1 MANDV
6 FYLIDLLL
14 DMVENAK
21 SVTFSND
28 KCIIIRDDAL
38 ERLEQLRDELP
49 VELKKAQD
57 LIRRRDEYVEE
68 AKKEAERI
76 RRQAELDAKT
86 IVGESEIARVARDKA
101 RDIVTQASDRS
112 KTIINVA
119 NEYAD
124 DALRRTEEAIQQAL
138 DEVRDSRA
146 RFRAVSREKI
156 QEQQA
161 RLNEQNGSR
170 QS

>member
-1 MANDV
+1 MENQV
-6 FYLIDLLL
+6 QYLIDTLYNMIYEAPSQLVARDKCVIVREEALDLL
-14 DMVENAK
+14 D
-21 SVTFSND
+21 D
-28 KCIIIRDDAL
+28 
-38 ERLEQLRDELP
+38 LRGQLP

-101 RDIVTQASDRS
+101 REMVTQANDRS
-112 KTIINVA
+112 KAIINVA
-119 NEYAD
+119 NEYTD

-138 DEVRDSRA
+138 EEVRDSRA
-146 RFRAVSREKI
+146 RFRAVSREKL
-156 QEQQA
+156 QSQQA
-161 RLNEQNGSR
+161 QAEEQSR
-170 QS
+170 GK

>member
-1 MANDV
+1 MANDIM
-6 FYLIDLLL
+6 YLL
-14 DMVENAK
+14 DMLAERIEDAK
-21 SVTFSND
+21 SVAFSSD
-28 KCIIIRDDAL
+28 KCIIVRDDVMEL
-38 ERLEQLRDELP
+38 VDQIRGELP
-49 VELKKAQD
+49 AELKKAQD
-57 LIRRRDEYVEE
+57 LIRRRDEYVED
-68 AKKEAERI
+68 AKREAERI
-76 RRQAELDAKT
+76 RRQAELDAKS

-101 RDIVTQASDRS
+101 REMVTQAGDRS

-146 RFRAVSREKI
+146 RFRAVSREKL

-161 RLNEQNGSR
+161 RLADQNK